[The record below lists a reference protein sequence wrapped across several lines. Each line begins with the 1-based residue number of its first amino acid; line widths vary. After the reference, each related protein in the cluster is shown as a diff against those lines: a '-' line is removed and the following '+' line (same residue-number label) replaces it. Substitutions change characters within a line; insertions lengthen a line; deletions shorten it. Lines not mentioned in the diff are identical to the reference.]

1 MWTISLYIIKFILTV
16 QFLKVKP
23 GLELIQVKEKT
34 LLEALMQ
41 KRTIA
46 GDETVVINYKMED
59 VSENF

>member
-1 MWTISLYIIKFILTV
+1 MWTISLHIIKFILTV